1 MIVKSKWRSK
11 NDVLRVGGDMFDMV
25 LILKLKSMLMSKAF
39 EGGSKGD
46 DDELGEIGMW
56 IQMN

>member
-56 IQMN
+56 IRTN

>member
-25 LILKLKSMLMSKAF
+25 LILILRLMLMSKAF
-39 EGGSKGD
+39 GGGSKGD
-46 DDELGEIGMW
+46 DDGLGETGMW
-56 IQMN
+56 IRTN

>member
-25 LILKLKSMLMSKAF
+25 LILILRLMLMSKAF

>member
-25 LILKLKSMLMSKAF
+25 LILRLRLMLMSKAF

-56 IQMN
+56 IRTN

>member
-25 LILKLKSMLMSKAF
+25 LILKLKSMLMSTVF
-39 EGGSKGD
+39 EGVSKGD